1 MKTRLLSWVGVMAVA
16 AAAFAMGYAGGGREG
31 WNDKTDAPPRGA
43 ELPAEP
49 AAVGSVPESAKEVLL
64 RATSHASELRRSYAL
79 VEWIRGLRPD
89 QYADAVALATS
100 LPSQKAREALWMLYS
115 AWLKHDPKAAM
126 EDCRTR
132 RNLPVLFP
140 VGVFIEWGQRDLAG
154 AIDWIGG
161 LQRRRDR
168 DNFFYS
174 LTDSLLKLARDDPDA
189 VYRLLARPEL
199 AGSVRDIGEIMSVL
213 ARRNPAETV
222 QQALALPSAR
232 RDEAL
237 RAVLETWGAR
247 APKDALAWVAG
258 QPGDGP
264 ALAKLREAV
273 LRAWGASDVA
283 AATTYVQTLPPGS
296 ARNEAIAQIATG
308 MLGNDPQAAA
318 NLSQDV
324 PLAELLTRGGFF
336 YAWAEK
342 DAPAAGRALAER
354 MQKEGGPEKFPAG
367 DGSMREE
374 IFDRW
379 TAEDPKGAAVFAL
392 ESGGALRDALLPSAV
407 YEMSRED
414 RSEALRWVQALP
426 PGEARK
432 MAFQAVA
439 EEWAA
444 GSTNDVAAWL
454 PSVAPGDD
462 YAAAVAGFAGRAFA
476 ADPVAALE
484 WVRTIPD
491 AAAREHALKAG
502 WKEWSEFRGR
512 DQAQAWLKSTQD
524 LTSAERAVL
533 ERPRPSAE

>member
-1 MKTRLLSWVGVMAVA
+1 MKIRLLSWVGLMAVA
-16 AAAFAMGYAGGGREG
+16 AVAFAMGYAGGGREG
-31 WNDKTDAPPRGA
+31 WSDKTDAPPRDA
-43 ELPAEP
+43 ERSAEP
-49 AAVGSVPESAKEVLL
+49 AAAGSVPESAQEALL
-64 RATSHASELRRSYAL
+64 RATSHPSELRRSYAL

-89 QYADAVALATS
+89 QYADAVALAAS
-100 LPSQKAREALWMLYS
+100 LPPQQAKEALRMLYS
-115 AWLKHDPKAAM
+115 AWLAHDPRAAM

-132 RNLPVLFP
+132 NMPDFHPYNVLL
-140 VGVFIEWGQRDLAG
+140 EWGQRDIAG

-168 DNFFYS
+168 DSFFYS
-174 LTDSLLKLARDDPDA
+174 LTGSLLKLARDDPDA

-199 AGSVRDIGEIMSVL
+199 AGSVRNIGEIMSVL

-222 QQALALPSAR
+222 RQALALPSAQR
-232 RDEAL
+232 HEAL

-264 ALAKLREAV
+264 ALVKLREAV

-283 AATTYVQTLPPGS
+283 SATTYVLALAPGP

-308 MLGNDPQAAA
+308 MLGNDPQAAG
-318 NLSQDV
+318 NLSQGV
-324 PLAELLTRGGFF
+324 PLAELLTREGFF

-354 MQKEGGPEKFPAG
+354 MRKEGGPEKLPAG
-367 DGSMREE
+367 SGSVREE
-374 IFDRW
+374 IFGRW
-379 TAEDPKGAAVFAL
+379 AGKDPKGAAAFAL
-392 ESGGALRDALLPSAV
+392 EFGGAFRDALLPSAV
-407 YEMSRED
+407 YWMSSQD
-414 RSEALRWVQALP
+414 RSEALSWVQALP
-426 PGEARK
+426 PGEVRK

-439 EEWAA
+439 GEWVM

-502 WKEWSEFRGR
+502 WKEWNESRGY